1 MMISLKGF
9 TKTTLLTL
17 LILALSWESTQAQD
31 IIDSISIAKNL
42 KNENFLDAVRAYNDN
57 RLEKAQDL
65 FYKVLNIDPD
75 NDASYYYLANIAL
88 KNKDI
93 PTGEL
98 LLRKAIGID
107 SSNYW
112 YKDLQARIMITSNRL
127 DEAIEA
133 YENLITEFPSR
144 TNIYYTLINLYMSRN
159 DIEKSRQTLDKIETI
174 AGRNESTALAR
185 FNIYSVN
192 REWTQAVEYLVD
204 FDREIQSAKIETLI
218 GDLYTNMYKD
228 SLALAYYNK
237 ALRTSPD
244 YDLARFGI
252 AELYRRAGNYDMY
265 FKYIIPF
272 LSNPNLNR
280 DILSDYL
287 KRILSTPGFMTRHKE
302 QLDTLMSQCAQSH
315 ATDSTITYICA
326 TYFSQS
332 GKPERGLELLK
343 DNADLYPNDIRAF
356 FTYLSLL
363 FYTEEWDTVERECK
377 AALEKFNN
385 NPDIL
390 QALGLSYYHNEMY
403 DKAIATYQSLVNTL
417 KSKGDTTFL
426 VSAYTTLADLYHE
439 AGESK
444 QAYSNY
450 EKALKLDNTYLP
462 ALNNY
467 AYYLSLQNKQ
477 LKKALAMSKIT
488 IEKEPDNPTYVDTYA
503 WILYLTGRYPEAK
516 AMLKHAMLYG
526 GTESGDILDH
536 YAEVL
541 YALKE
546 YDLAFIYW
554 EQARDKEPELDLTEK
569 IKQRKAA
576 IGR

>member
-65 FYKVLNIDPD
+65 FYKVLNIDQD

-112 YKDLQARIMITSNRL
+112 YKDLHAKIMITSNRL

-228 SLALAYYNK
+228 SLALAYYN
-237 ALRTSPD
+237 
-244 YDLARFGI
+244 
-252 AELYRRAGNYDMY
+252 
-265 FKYIIPF
+265 
-272 LSNPNLNR
+272 
-280 DILSDYL
+280 
-287 KRILSTPGFMTRHKE
+287 
-302 QLDTLMSQCAQSH
+302 
-315 ATDSTITYICA
+315 
-326 TYFSQS
+326 
-332 GKPERGLELLK
+332 
-343 DNADLYPNDIRAF
+343 
-356 FTYLSLL
+356 
-363 FYTEEWDTVERECK
+363 
-377 AALEKFNN
+377 
-385 NPDIL
+385 
-390 QALGLSYYHNEMY
+390 
-403 DKAIATYQSLVNTL
+403 
-417 KSKGDTTFL
+417 
-426 VSAYTTLADLYHE
+426 
-439 AGESK
+439 
-444 QAYSNY
+444 
-450 EKALKLDNTYLP
+450 
-462 ALNNY
+462 
-467 AYYLSLQNKQ
+467 
-477 LKKALAMSKIT
+477 
-488 IEKEPDNPTYVDTYA
+488 
-503 WILYLTGRYPEAK
+503 
-516 AMLKHAMLYG
+516 
-526 GTESGDILDH
+526 
-536 YAEVL
+536 
-541 YALKE
+541 
-546 YDLAFIYW
+546 
-554 EQARDKEPELDLTEK
+554 
-569 IKQRKAA
+569 
-576 IGR
+576 